1 MTEMMAAIRKEKCSE
16 RDFSKNKKKKKVAQE
31 DRCFNLLT
39 RKVKP
44 YKNFNH

>member
-16 RDFSKNKKKKKVAQE
+16 RDFSKKKKKVAQE
-31 DRCFNLLT
+31 DRCFNLLR